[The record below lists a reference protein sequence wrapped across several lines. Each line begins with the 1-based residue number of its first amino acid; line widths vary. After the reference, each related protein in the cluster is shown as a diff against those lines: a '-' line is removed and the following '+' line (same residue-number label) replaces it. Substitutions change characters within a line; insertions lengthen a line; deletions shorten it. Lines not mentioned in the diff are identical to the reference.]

1 MKQTHDI
8 NVVSAIEIFDEEEM
22 RETIDEKLT
31 VTTILAVLVN
41 FESGFQCDYVETVNA
56 L

>member
-1 MKQTHDI
+1 MKKTHDI

-22 RETIDEKLT
+22 RGTIDEKLT

-41 FESGFQCDYVETVNA
+41 FESDF
-56 L
+56 